1 MKYRRYG
8 TTGKQVSEI
17 GFGAWQLGNKQDWAG
32 MEEDEAI
39 RLVHEALDL
48 GVNFFDTAPN
58 YGQGKS
64 EVLLGKAL
72 ERKRDKAVINTK
84 FGHSPEGT
92 DYSASQIR
100 NSVERSLM
108 RLQTDYLDSVLIHN
122 PPFDVL
128 DGKYGHYQVLEDLK
142 AEGKILAYG
151 VSVDSSRE
159 MLEAL
164 GHSQLG
170 VMEVMFNIFY
180 QETAQAFQAAQ
191 EKDVALIIKV
201 PLDSGWLSGKYNG
214 NSSFSG
220 VRSRWSPEVIQ
231 TRAKLVEQ
239 IRFLEDEHTTMTM
252 AALRFILAYPEVTT
266 VIPGVRNSAQLREN
280 VAASSA
286 PLPEESLRKLQEL
299 WERDIRFKSL
309 GW

>member
-32 MEEDEAI
+32 MEEEEAI

>member
-100 NSVERSLM
+100 NSVERSLR

>member
-32 MEEDEAI
+32 MEDDEAI

-48 GVNFFDTAPN
+48 GVDFFDTAPN

-164 GHSQLG
+164 EHSQLG

-201 PLDSGWLSGKYNG
+201 PLDSGWLSGKYDE

>member
-32 MEEDEAI
+32 MEDDEAI

-164 GHSQLG
+164 EHSQLG

-201 PLDSGWLSGKYNG
+201 PLDSGWLSGKYDE

>member
-8 TTGKQVSEI
+8 TTGKRVSEI
-17 GFGAWQLGNKQDWAG
+17 GFGAWQLGNKQDWAA

-58 YGQGKS
+58 YGLGKS

-151 VSVDSSRE
+151 VSVDSSKE
-159 MLEAL
+159 MFEAL
-164 GHSQLG
+164 EHSQLG

-201 PLDSGWLSGKYNG
+201 PLDSGWLSGKYDG

-239 IRFLEDEHTTMTM
+239 IRFLEDEHTTMSM

-266 VIPGVRNSAQLREN
+266 VIPGVRSSAQLREN